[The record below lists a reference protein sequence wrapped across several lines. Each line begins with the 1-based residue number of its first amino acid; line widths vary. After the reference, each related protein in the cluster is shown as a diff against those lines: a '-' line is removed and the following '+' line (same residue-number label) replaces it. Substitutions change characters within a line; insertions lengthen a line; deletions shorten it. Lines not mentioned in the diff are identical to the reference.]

1 MAGTERFIRVEEK
14 LNAPKYRDSLNENPV
29 QSIQNLRLGRRFI
42 FQQCNDPKHTA
53 RVAYRQ
59 LCECLWVAQPEP
71 GLPWTQSNNF
81 GETWKCVS
89 APIQPD
95 RAWEVKRWRG
105 EWQIIAKCWC
115 TKLVALYPKILEAVK
130 VLQLSTELRVW
141 ILIQCTSVFYT
152 FTKQLQFC
160 FCFVI
165 MAYGV

>member
-1 MAGTERFIRVEEK
+1 MH
-14 LNAPKYRDSLNENPV
+14 
-29 QSIQNLRLGRRFI
+29 QNI
-42 FQQCNDPKHTA
+42 ETA
-53 RVAYRQ
+53 
-59 LCECLWVAQPEP
+59 LMK
-71 GLPWTQSNNF
+71 TQSRAFRTSDWAEGSSSNSTMTPSTQQEWLIDNSVNVF
-81 GETWKCVS
+81 EWPSQSLGCLEPNQIILEKPEHVS

-115 TKLVALYPKILEAVK
+115 TKLVASYPKILEAVK
-130 VLQLSTELRVW
+130 VLQRSTELRVW